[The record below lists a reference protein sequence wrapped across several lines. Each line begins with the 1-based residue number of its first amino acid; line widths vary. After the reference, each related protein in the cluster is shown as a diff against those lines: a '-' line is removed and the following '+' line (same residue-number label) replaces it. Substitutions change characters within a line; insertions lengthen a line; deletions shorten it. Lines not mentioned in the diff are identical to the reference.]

1 MSVLG
6 PRSDHAEYIEAQGA
20 YLLGALPDG
29 EREVF
34 EAHLSECGRCRDDVY
49 SLQVVAAALPYAVP
63 PVQPSLELKER
74 IMSVVRSEAELLQA
88 AGDRA
93 DRVPDPPRKRRLPGL
108 GGFGLRPVAAALAAA
123 LLLVTG
129 GALGFLLDGGGGGGD
144 GAGATRTVAA
154 RFDPTVAPRAA
165 GSLVVADDAS
175 TLRLARMPQ
184 APKGRVW
191 EVWIKRPGR
200 TPEPTA
206 ALFTVDRSGRA
217 IVAVPSGVKGAESVL
232 VTDER
237 RGGAQVQTRQ
247 PAIEVALS

>member
-6 PRSDHAEYIEAQGA
+6 PGSDHAEYVEAQGA

-34 EAHLSECGRCRDDVY
+34 EAHLTECDRCRGDVY
-49 SLQVVAAALPYAVP
+49 ALHVVTDALPGAVP
-63 PVQPSLELKER
+63 PVQPPLELKER

-88 AGDRA
+88 AGERA
-93 DRVPDPPRKRRLPGL
+93 DEVPERTRKRRLPGFR
-108 GGFGLRPVAAALAAA
+108 GFGLLPVAAALAAA
-123 LLLVTG
+123 ALLFTG
-129 GALGFLLDGGGGGGD
+129 GALGFLLDDGGGNGRP
-144 GAGATRTVAA
+144 ATRTVAA

-165 GSLVVADDAS
+165 GSLVVADGGS

-200 TPEPTA
+200 TPEPTP
-206 ALFTVDRSGRA
+206 ALFTVDRAGRA
-217 IVAVPSGVKGAESVL
+217 TVAVPSDVKGAESVL

-237 RGGAQVQTRQ
+237 RGGAQVPTRQ